1 MISTCDEAPYIGFRK
16 HYSFLTVFKF
26 HYPCEH
32 TGCRGYV
39 TKAVESKNSR
49 DFSVGEPEIRFP
61 RGKKSPAQNN
71 NTHIEFKLRKKDWDS
86 FSSEKNPEV
95 VKLS

>member
-1 MISTCDEAPYIGFRK
+1 MIFICDEAPYIGFRK

-32 TGCRGYV
+32 TGCRGYII
-39 TKAVESKNSR
+39 KAVESKNFR
-49 DFSVGEPEIRFP
+49 DFSVGKPEIWFP

-71 NTHIEFKLRKKDWDS
+71 NTHIKFK
-86 FSSEKNPEV
+86 F
-95 VKLS
+95 